1 MLKNTQNI
9 VIVKTIVLFLLLTI
23 CYCFYDTECSI
34 AVSFVRFIHLL
45 FVLFIIM
52 GPFIFNNRMFLLFYI
67 MISLFTMLHWIVS
80 NDTCALTLMEQF
92 LTGRK
97 SDDTFIGKI
106 VKPIYNISNKQ
117 ITAIAIFLLIIA
129 IVKLI
134 FVFLNEDKI

>member
-1 MLKNTQNI
+1 
-9 VIVKTIVLFLLLTI
+9 
-23 CYCFYDTECSI
+23 
-34 AVSFVRFIHLL
+34 
-45 FVLFIIM
+45 
-52 GPFIFNNRMFLLFYI
+52 MFLLFYI